1 MPSADDKSRRTG
13 FAASIEAMTRSLGAL
28 VGACLLTLLLVV
40 PAAAH
45 AELEESDPADGE
57 TITTP
62 YTLTATFS
70 EDFSP
75 DPNLSYI
82 RVQNAD
88 GDVVASGGHDDQ
100 GATMSVE
107 LPALPPGEY
116 TVFWQTTTVDD
127 NGAERDTFTFS
138 VEASATP
145 APTGTSQPTE
155 APGVTSP
162 PTTPTTATPAP
173 TQILTPT
180 PSGQAG
186 TGASGGGTDVLLA
199 LAAGIAIVGVLAY
212 FLVRRSRT

>member
-1 MPSADDKSRRTG
+1 
-13 FAASIEAMTRSLGAL
+13 MTRPLCAL
-28 VGACLLTLLLVV
+28 VSACLLMLLLVIPV
-40 PAAAH
+40 AAH
-45 AELEESDPADGE
+45 AELEDSDPADGE

-70 EDFSP
+70 EDFSSNS
-75 DPNLSYI
+75 DQSFV

-100 GATMSVE
+100 GASMTVE

-116 TVFWQTTTVDD
+116 TARWQTTTVDD
-127 NGAERDTFTFS
+127 NGVERGTFS
-138 VEASATP
+138 FTVEAAATP
-145 APTGTSQPTE
+145 GPTPEPTATSQPTE
-155 APGVTSP
+155 ASGVTSA

-180 PSGQAG
+180 PSGQ
-186 TGASGGGTDVLLA
+186 TGNGAPGGGTDVLLA